1 MTTSAKRSSA
11 QRRVL
16 AILTATATA
25 AAGAALLGPGA
36 STASSHREA
45 PYILGDPQAD
55 NTDTYAFVSPNNA
68 DNVTLVA
75 SWNGFQDPA
84 GGPNF
89 HPWDA
94 TAAYDIN
101 IDNDGDAKPD
111 IVYRWDFKDI
121 DKRGQAERGEA
132 DGTFLYA
139 DGPVTSLTDD
149 NLLFRQ
155 TYDLKVLVEQADGTM
170 AETAAPL
177 TTGAPVPPDN
187 VGIASIPNFVPLREA
202 AVTEVATP
210 QGTGKTYA
218 GQTDDAFFLD
228 LRIFDLLYGA
238 ELKSNGFAESGFDTL
253 KGYNVNSVVL
263 ELPKNALAANNDA
276 GANPV
281 IGVWSTTSRSKT
293 RTYLDTN
300 EAPAADVTPESSA
313 DAFRDSGELVQVSRL
328 GNPLVNEVVVPA
340 NLKDFYNRS
349 TPVNDGQFLGKV
361 TDPEVPV
368 LVEAIYEVPNPGKL
382 EGYENRPDLVATF
395 LTGFSKAQAD
405 GSAPG
410 TGSLTKGS
418 PDVDLNSLNLNAV
431 KPEGGAAPAEY
442 LRLNTSVA
450 PKSPGQEGYSALGVI
465 GGDISGY
472 PNGRRLRD
480 DTLDITLRV
489 AEGLLVPNQD
499 PAVKEIVSGLGD
511 GVSSNDRPH
520 LDVFPFIADPHAGSD
535 PDEGQTPVTFTQ
547 NFTSDRGRVTANVTN
562 ITPAQPGG
570 FAQLYRV
577 NADGSVTGLGSMKL
591 NAAGTAIE
599 QAKVIPFGSGTTVTL
614 NWRVFTDRTSAFQSN
629 RGIPTQIRVR

>member
-1 MTTSAKRSSA
+1 MPLPKRSTA
-11 QRRVL
+11 QRRAL

-25 AAGAALLGPGA
+25 AGGAALLGPGT
-36 STASSHREA
+36 SSASSHREA

-55 NTDTYAFVSPNNA
+55 NTDTYAFVSPN
-68 DNVTLVA
+68 DPDKVTLIA
-75 SWNGFQDPA
+75 SWLPFQDPA

-89 HPWDA
+89 YPWDS
-94 TAAYDIN
+94 TAQYDIN

-111 IVYRWDFKDI
+111 IVYRWDFKDV

-132 DGTFLYA
+132 DGSFLYA
-139 DGPVTSLTDD
+139 DGPVTSLTDE

-155 TYDLKVLVEQADGTM
+155 TYDLKVLTKQADGTL
-170 AETAAPL
+170 AEAAAPL
-177 TTGAPVPPDN
+177 TANAPVPPDN
-187 VGIASIPNFVPLREA
+187 VGIATVPNFVPLREA
-202 AVTEVATP
+202 AVTEFATP
-210 QGTGKTYA
+210 FGTGKTYA

-228 LRIFDLLYGA
+228 LRIFDLLYGGNFS
-238 ELKSNGFAESGFDTL
+238 EVGFDTL
-253 KGYNVNSVVL
+253 KGYNVKSVALEVPKRVL
-263 ELPKNALAANNDA
+263 TAGNDA
-276 GANPV
+276 AANPV
-281 IGVWSTTSRSKT
+281 IGVWSTTSRSKS
-293 RTYLDTN
+293 RTYLDNN

-349 TPVNDGQFLGKV
+349 TPDTDAKFLAKV
-361 TDPEVPV
+361 QQPEVPV
-368 LVEAIYEVPNPGKL
+368 LVEAIYEVPNPDKISGF
-382 EGYENRPDLVATF
+382 ENRPDLVATF

-405 GSAPG
+405 GTAQG
-410 TGSLTKGS
+410 TGELTKGS
-418 PDVDLNSLNLNAV
+418 PAVDLNSLNLNAV
-431 KPEGGAAPAEY
+431 TDSAAPAEY

-465 GGDISGY
+465 ADDISGY

-480 DTLDITLRV
+480 DTVDITLRV
-489 AEGLLVPNQD
+489 AEGLLIPTQD
-499 PAVKEIVSGLGD
+499 PAVKKIVAGLGD

-520 LDVFPFIADPHAGSD
+520 LNVFPFIADPHAGSD

-547 NFTSDRGRVTANVTN
+547 DFTSNNGRVVANVTN

-570 FAQLYRV
+570 FAQLYRI
-577 NADGSVTGLGSMKL
+577 NPDGSQTGLGSMKL

-599 QAKVIPFGSGTTVTL
+599 SPKVIPFGSGTEVTL
-614 NWRVFTDRTSAFQSN
+614 NWRVFTKRTSAFQSN
-629 RGIPTQIRVR
+629 RGIPTKIRVR